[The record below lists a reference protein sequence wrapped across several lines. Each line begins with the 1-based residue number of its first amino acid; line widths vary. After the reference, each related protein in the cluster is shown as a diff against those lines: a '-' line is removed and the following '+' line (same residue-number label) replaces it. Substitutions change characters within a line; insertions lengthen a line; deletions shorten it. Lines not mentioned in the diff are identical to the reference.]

1 MSDLMIFFLIY
12 AITWCIGAVL
22 VIIDIV
28 QSKHRVPI
36 PENKNF
42 QKQLCD

>member
-1 MSDLMIFFLIY
+1 MSDLKTFFLIY

-28 QSKHRVPI
+28 QSKHRVQKL
-36 PENKNF
+36 ENKNF

>member
-1 MSDLMIFFLIY
+1 MSDLTTFFLIY
-12 AITWCIGAVL
+12 AITWCICAVL

-28 QSKHRVPI
+28 QSKHKVPK